1 MNSQLSSEQIASYQ
15 ENGFLIIE
23 NFLNREELEQW
34 RATTD
39 DAVAKRLE
47 AAKTA
52 GGWGKDANSLTNQ
65 GDADNYY
72 AQVFTQCVKLAE
84 THEGM
89 RELMFDPRLGEVAG
103 TLAGVDGIRIW
114 HDQALIKPPYGNAT
128 AWHLDNPYWSFSSRN
143 SISLWVALDDATRE
157 NGCMY
162 YLPKT
167 HKMARFENSTIGVNQ
182 RDLFKHYPEW
192 QTIQSVCG
200 ACPAGSA
207 VFHNGL
213 TAHGAGANMT
223 AGQRRAMT
231 CAYMPDGETFN
242 GASNVLPQRYVE
254 TLKVG
259 DVLNNDEHNP
269 LLWSRRK
276 DAGANGNDS
285 TTR

>member
-1 MNSQLSSEQIASYQ
+1 MNYQVSQEQIAHYQ
-15 ENGFLIIE
+15 EHGFLIIE
-23 NFLNREELEQW
+23 NFLDSRELEQW

-47 AAKTA
+47 ASKNAS
-52 GGWGKDANSLTNQ
+52 GWGLDTNSLTNQ
-65 GDADNYY
+65 GDSDSYY
-72 AQVFTQCVKLAE
+72 AQVFTQCIKLAD

-89 RELMFDPRLGEVAG
+89 RELMFDARLGEVAG

-128 AWHLDNPYWSFSSRN
+128 AWHLDNPYWSFSSKN
-143 SISLWVALDDATRE
+143 SISIWMALDDATRE

-162 YLPKT
+162 YLPGT
-167 HKMARFENSTIGVNQ
+167 HKTARYDNVGIGQNQ
-182 RDLFKHYPEW
+182 RDLFKVYPEW
-192 QTIQSVCG
+192 ASIQSVCG

-242 GASNVLPQRYVE
+242 GERNILPQSYLD
-254 TLKVG
+254 TLQIG
-259 DVLNNDEHNP
+259 DVLNNDQYNP
-269 LLWSRRK
+269 LIWSRQET
-276 DAGANGNDS
+276 AHAS
-285 TTR
+285 